1 MSNLKTNLM
10 SNLKADLCAEVEALR
25 TKIEE
30 QASELAALR
39 AKCSEQSTTIE
50 ALRAKSH
57 AVVEQCSNIA
67 APAAMSEIRL
77 IATKFGRMARR
88 NPDNPAEIQIYGQ
101 AGWESVSH

>member
-10 SNLKADLCAEVEALR
+10 SNLKADLCTEIEALR
-25 TKIEE
+25 AKIEE
-30 QASELAALR
+30 QALELAALR
-39 AKCSEQSTTIE
+39 SKCSKQHTTIE

-57 AVVEQCSNIA
+57 AIVEQCSEIA
-67 APAAMSEIRL
+67 APAAMSEVRL

-88 NPDNPAEIQIYGQ
+88 NPDNPAQIQIYGQ